1 MRRRNFSRTGLWVG
15 IFWLGMLAACGRD
28 SKSPQPEQAKHEEP
42 PPQQQQQETPR
53 DEAPLEV
60 EHREPGGEEGRRP
73 DKPTSKRIA
82 AVPVSSAMPV
92 KTFGNKNAPITMEV
106 FSDYQCPSCGNFYEQ
121 TLKPLLGPD
130 GYVAAGKVYL
140 VHRDFPLEMHPYSAI
155 AARWANAAAKIGKFQ
170 DVDAALWDNQNSW
183 SADGNIERFVAA
195 AMSPA
200 DFKRVQ
206 TLLKPCTGTAPR
218 SKADRSVPAADPGC
232 TVDPFI
238 VQDIGL
244 GYSVPVQA
252 TPTFVIY
259 YKGQKYPASSGM
271 VSYPIL
277 KEFFN
282 SLLSQ

>member
-1 MRRRNFSRTGLWVG
+1 LSSSKIFGGVSAWGWRIGLLLVIMGAVASSGSTALAQTTPVASTTAKPKTTKPRTP
-15 IFWLGMLAACGRD
+15 ASD
-28 SKSPQPEQAKHEEP
+28 SA
-42 PPQQQQQETPR
+42 
-53 DEAPLEV
+53 
-60 EHREPGGEEGRRP
+60 
-73 DKPTSKRIA
+73 TSA
-82 AVPVSSAMPV
+82 TPV

-170 DVDAALWDNQNSW
+170 DVDAALWDNQTTW

-206 TLLKPCTGTAPR
+206 ALLKPCTGTAPK

-277 KEFFN
+277 KQFFD

>member
-1 MRRRNFSRTGLWVG
+1 LKITEEAELSSTKIFGGVG
-15 IFWLGMLAACGRD
+15 AKGWRIGSLLVILGTVAL
-28 SKSPQPEQAKHEEP
+28 SS
-42 PPQQQQQETPR
+42 
-53 DEAPLEV
+53 
-60 EHREPGGEEGRRP
+60 
-73 DKPTSKRIA
+73 
-82 AVPVSSAMPV
+82 SSAFAQTTPVASTSAKPKTTKPRTPAPDSAASATPV

-130 GYVAAGKVYL
+130 GYVASGKVYL

-170 DVDAALWDNQNSW
+170 DVDAALWDNQSSW
-183 SADGNIERFVAA
+183 STDGNIEKFVAA
-195 AMSPA
+195 AMSSA
-200 DFKRVQ
+200 DFKRLQ
-206 TLLKPCTGTAPR
+206 ALLKACTGTAPK

-232 TVDPFI
+232 SVDPFI

-277 KEFFN
+277 KQFFD

>member
-1 MRRRNFSRTGLWVG
+1 LNSRK
-15 IFWLGMLAACGRD
+15 F
-28 SKSPQPEQAKHEEP
+28 
-42 PPQQQQQETPR
+42 
-53 DEAPLEV
+53 
-60 EHREPGGEEGRRP
+60 PGGASA
-73 DKPTSKRIA
+73 KTLRIA
-82 AVPVSSAMPV
+82 SLLILGATALCSPIAFSQATSAASTTAKPKATTKTRATAASDPAASATPV

-106 FSDYQCPSCGNFYEQ
+106 FSDYQCPSCGAFFEQ

-140 VHRDFPLEMHPYSAI
+140 VHRDFPLEMHPYSAN

-170 DVDAALWDNQNSW
+170 DVDAALWDNQAAW
-183 SADGNIERFVAA
+183 SADGNIEKFVSA

-206 TLLKPCTGTAPR
+206 AILKPCTGLAPK
-218 SKADRSVPAADPGC
+218 SKADRSVPQ
-232 TVDPFI
+232 VDPACSVDSSI
-238 VQDIGL
+238 AQDIGL

-259 YKGQKYPASSGM
+259 YKGQKYPASSGI
-271 VSYPIL
+271 VTYPIL
-277 KEFFN
+277 KQFFD

>member
-1 MRRRNFSRTGLWVG
+1 LNSAKFPGVVSAKNFGIGSLLAIVG
-15 IFWLGMLAACGRD
+15 AVLLCSPIAISQTTPVASTTAKPGSATKTHAAASSDPATLA
-28 SKSPQPEQAKHEEP
+28 
-42 PPQQQQQETPR
+42 T
-53 DEAPLEV
+53 
-60 EHREPGGEEGRRP
+60 
-73 DKPTSKRIA
+73 
-82 AVPVSSAMPV
+82 PV

-106 FSDYQCPSCGNFYEQ
+106 FSDYQCPSCGSFFEQ

-140 VHRDFPLEMHPYSAI
+140 VHRDFPLEMHPYSAQ

-170 DVDAALWDNQNSW
+170 DVDAALWDNQTAW
-183 SADGNIERFVAA
+183 SADGNIEKFVSA

-206 TLLKPCTGTAPR
+206 ALLKPCMVPGPK
-218 SKADRSVPAADPGC
+218 SKADRSIPEAEPGC
-232 TVDPFI
+232 SVDPFI

-244 GYSVPVQA
+244 GYAVPVQA
-252 TPTFVIY
+252 TPTFVIV

-271 VSYPIL
+271 VTYPIL
-277 KEFFN
+277 KQFFD

>member
-1 MRRRNFSRTGLWVG
+1 LSSSKFPGVVSTKSFGIILLVILGAAALCSPGLFAQTTPEASATAKPKPARTRAPASDP
-15 IFWLGMLAACGRD
+15 AA
-28 SKSPQPEQAKHEEP
+28 S
-42 PPQQQQQETPR
+42 
-53 DEAPLEV
+53 
-60 EHREPGGEEGRRP
+60 
-73 DKPTSKRIA
+73 A
-82 AVPVSSAMPV
+82 APV

-106 FSDYQCPSCGNFYEQ
+106 FSDYQCPSCRAFYEQ

-140 VHRDFPLEMHPYSAI
+140 VHRDFPLEMHAYSAD

-170 DVDAALWDNQNSW
+170 DVDAALWDNQNTW
-183 SADGNIERFVAA
+183 SADGNVSKFVEA
-195 AMSPA
+195 AMGPA

-206 TLLKPCTGTAPR
+206 ALLRPCSGLPPK
-218 SKADRSVPAADPGC
+218 SKADRSVPQVEPGC
-232 TVDPFI
+232 SVDSFI

-252 TPTFVIY
+252 TPTFVVY

-277 KEFFN
+277 KQFFD

>member
-1 MRRRNFSRTGLWVG
+1 MLRLFLMQIVGEAGLNSLTLSGSRCVG
-15 IFWLGMLAACGRD
+15 RLSMPLLALILG
-28 SKSPQPEQAKHEEP
+28 
-42 PPQQQQQETPR
+42 
-53 DEAPLEV
+53 
-60 EHREPGGEEGRRP
+60 
-73 DKPTSKRIA
+73 A
-82 AVPVSSAMPV
+82 AVLFVPAVRAQGTEAAARTAKPKTATKPRAAAPDAAASATPV

-106 FSDYQCPSCGNFYEQ
+106 FSDYQCPSCRTFFEQ

-155 AARWANAAAKIGKFQ
+155 AARWANAAAKIGRFQ
-170 DVDAALWDNQNSW
+170 DVDAALWDNQGSW
-183 SADGNIERFVAA
+183 SADGNIEKFVAA

-200 DFKRVQ
+200 DFNRVQ
-206 TLLKPCTGTAPR
+206 ALLKSCSGVAPK
-218 SKADRSVPAADPGC
+218 SKAHHSLPAADPSGS
-232 TVDPFI
+232 VDPFL

-252 TPTFVIY
+252 TPTFVII

-277 KEFFN
+277 KQFFD
-282 SLLSQ
+282 SL

>member
-1 MRRRNFSRTGLWVG
+1 LSSSKTFYGVSVKGWRIG
-15 IFWLGMLAACGRD
+15 WLLVILGAATLGG
-28 SKSPQPEQAKHEEP
+28 SIVFAQTTPVASTTAKPKTIKPH
-42 PPQQQQQETPR
+42 TP
-53 DEAPLEV
+53 
-60 EHREPGGEEGRRP
+60 
-73 DKPTSKRIA
+73 A
-82 AVPVSSAMPV
+82 ADTAVSATPV

-130 GYVAAGKVYL
+130 GYVATGKVYL

-170 DVDAALWDNQNSW
+170 DVDATLWDNQTSW
-183 SADGNIERFVAA
+183 SADGNIEKFVAA

-200 DFKRVQ
+200 DLKRVQ
-206 TLLKPCTGTAPR
+206 ALLKPCTGTAPK

-232 TVDPFI
+232 SVDPFI

-277 KEFFN
+277 KQFFD

>member
-1 MRRRNFSRTGLWVG
+1 MSSSKFPGVTSAKSWTISSLLLIVGAAALSGPIVFAQTTPVPSTSPKAKTARTHAP
-15 IFWLGMLAACGRD
+15 AAD
-28 SKSPQPEQAKHEEP
+28 PATSA
-42 PPQQQQQETPR
+42 TP
-53 DEAPLEV
+53 A
-60 EHREPGGEEGRRP
+60 
-73 DKPTSKRIA
+73 
-82 AVPVSSAMPV
+82 

-106 FSDYQCPSCGNFYEQ
+106 YSDYQCPSCGNFYEQ

-140 VHRDFPLEMHPYSAI
+140 VHRDFPLEMHAYSAN

-170 DVDAALWDNQNSW
+170 DVDATLWDNQNSW
-183 SADGNIERFVAA
+183 SADGNIEKFVAA

-206 TLLKPCTGTAPR
+206 ALLKPCTGPAPK
-218 SKADRSVPAADPGC
+218 SKADRSVPPADASC
-232 TVDPFI
+232 SVDPFI

-277 KEFFN
+277 KQFFD

>member
-1 MRRRNFSRTGLWVG
+1 LSSSKTFGGVSASGWRIGSLLVILGAVALTGSSAFAQTTPVASTTG
-15 IFWLGMLAACGRD
+15 K
-28 SKSPQPEQAKHEEP
+28 SKSTKPH
-42 PPQQQQQETPR
+42 TPAS
-53 DEAPLEV
+53 D
-60 EHREPGGEEGRRP
+60 
-73 DKPTSKRIA
+73 SA
-82 AVPVSSAMPV
+82 ASATPV

-130 GYVAAGKVYL
+130 GYVASGKVYL

-170 DVDAALWDNQNSW
+170 DVDAALWDNQSSW
-183 SADGNIERFVAA
+183 SADGNIEKFVAA

-206 TLLKPCTGTAPR
+206 ALLKPCTGTAPK

-277 KEFFN
+277 KQFFD

>member
-1 MRRRNFSRTGLWVG
+1 LKVSEEAELSSSNFPGVASTKSLRIGLLVILGAAALYSPGVFAQTTTAASATAKPKTGRTHAPASDP
-15 IFWLGMLAACGRD
+15 AA
-28 SKSPQPEQAKHEEP
+28 
-42 PPQQQQQETPR
+42 
-53 DEAPLEV
+53 
-60 EHREPGGEEGRRP
+60 
-73 DKPTSKRIA
+73 
-82 AVPVSSAMPV
+82 SATPV
-92 KTFGNKNAPITMEV
+92 KSFGDKNAPITMEV
-106 FSDYQCPSCGNFYEQ
+106 FSDYQCPSCRSFYEQ

-140 VHRDFPLEMHPYSAI
+140 VHRDFPLEMHAYSAD

-170 DVDAALWDNQNSW
+170 DVDAALWDNQNTW
-183 SADGNIERFVAA
+183 SADGNVGKFVEA

-206 TLLKPCTGTAPR
+206 ALLKSCSGLPPK
-218 SKADRSVPAADPGC
+218 SKADRSVPQVEPGC
-232 TVDPFI
+232 SVDSFI

-244 GYSVPVQA
+244 GYAVPVQA
-252 TPTFVIY
+252 TPTFVVY

-277 KEFFN
+277 KQFFD

>member
-1 MRRRNFSRTGLWVG
+1 VSSSKVSGVTRAKSWRISSLLMIVG
-15 IFWLGMLAACGRD
+15 AAALSGPIVLA
-28 SKSPQPEQAKHEEP
+28 Q
-42 PPQQQQQETPR
+42 T
-53 DEAPLEV
+53 APV
-60 EHREPGGEEGRRP
+60 AST
-73 DKPTSKRIA
+73 TSKPKTAKTRA
-82 AVPVSSAMPV
+82 PASDPALSAIPV

-106 FSDYQCPSCGNFYEQ
+106 YSDYQCPSCGNFYEQ

-130 GYVAAGKVYL
+130 GYIAAGKVYL
-140 VHRDFPLEMHPYSAI
+140 VHRDFPLEMHAYSAN

-170 DVDAALWDNQNSW
+170 DVDGALWDNQNTW
-183 SADGNIERFVAA
+183 SADGNIEKFVAA

-206 TLLKPCTGTAPR
+206 ALLKPCTSSAPR
-218 SKADRSVPAADPGC
+218 SKADRSVPQAEPGC
-232 TVDPFI
+232 SVDPFI

-277 KEFFN
+277 KQFFD